1 MSAVTDMQLDA
12 ISASN
17 DQQQTKRRYNY
28 RFKPGAPT
36 AYKKAYAHM
45 LVDFAARG
53 YSLTAFAGHIRVS
66 RSCLLKWAEQYPE
79 FRVAV
84 DTAKAARTEC
94 LEREALEAESA
105 ARINFRVAALKNCA
119 PEDWRDTQSIEITQ
133 NINVAVT
140 LAQALDALSTKT
152 IEGVLHDDSAT
163 SSSLI
168 SDMRAEPV
176 AIEAIEARDVG
187 QEQAGTEAPLPG
199 SILDPSMSK

>member
-17 DQQQTKRRYNY
+17 SQQSAKRRYNY
-28 RFKPGAPT
+28 RVKTGAPT
-36 AYKKAYAHM
+36 AYRKAYAHM
-45 LVDFAARG
+45 LVDFCAKG

-66 RSCLLKWAEQYPE
+66 RACLNRWGEQYPE
-79 FRVAV
+79 FKEALQI
-84 DTAKAARTEC
+84 AKAARAEC
-94 LEREALEAESA
+94 LEREAMTSENSA
-105 ARINFRVAALKNCA
+105 FIGFRLKALPNCA
-119 PEDWRDTQSIEITQ
+119 PDDWRDTQSIEITQ

-187 QEQAGTEAPLPG
+187 QEEAGTEAPLPG

>member
-1 MSAVTDMQLDA
+1 MSAATDLQA
-12 ISASN
+12 HKEGEHV
-17 DQQQTKRRYNY
+17 KRRYNY
-28 RFKPGAPT
+28 RYKPGAPT

-79 FRVAV
+79 FRVAI

-94 LEREALEAESA
+94 LEREALEAENA

-119 PEDWRDTQSIEITQ
+119 PEDWRDTQSIEINQ

-140 LAQALDALSTKT
+140 LAQALDTLSTKV
-152 IEGVLHDDSAT
+152 IEGVLHEDVAT
-163 SSSLI
+163 PANAVN
-168 SDMRAEPV
+168 DMRAELT
-176 AIEAIEARDVG
+176 AIEAIEARDVAADKA
-187 QEQAGTEAPLPG
+187 EAEAPLPW